1 MTYDTRLWEFQQAN
15 AQAEQYR
22 MNQSTSKKNIN
33 DYSEALFQSIDT
45 IVGER
50 IKRLPYDYTIVAT
63 ITNADNAYIGAYKV
77 TTDNNTIFTAYSEVK
92 TYSVGDRVYI
102 RIIDTNYN
110 SSKVITGKYIEHVN
124 IQNTSDSDIINYL
137 IENSNPNN
145 PDNYLPINKEL
156 AAQGYFLQIEGVN
169 DASKKEYSPDSDT
182 TLTPILN
189 IKFYKLIIEDDQ
201 FIARPIQSGY
211 EYNYGINDGTQV
223 FNNNIILEG
232 QYGEIIT
239 KPLGTQIDNFSFI
252 PIQQTVQQYVSIRC
266 YITLTSGIIIR
277 SNVFIIKSN
286 TKLSKQYRHFT
297 ITTTQD
303 QFFIFNAKGK
313 RLTSASTIAT
323 ITYINTFDN
332 TSAKFET
339 GDQIIITS
347 SLGGDSMFTYT
358 NFISPEN
365 TKIVNIEF
373 ELNDTLLTTSFL
385 VETLTFTIIKD
396 SVEYVLTKDFYFGYQ
411 QIDSIINSDAIQ
423 LYLNNNDILKYYKLK
438 IGDLFEAGPGET
450 VKIGGSNYAVTN
462 GNWAGNA
469 ATATTAT
476 KLAAAPSLAANGNT
490 ITITAGE
497 KTSVAFTVPFA
508 TTATTATELAD
519 APSLAA
525 NNNKITITAGGKT
538 SSAFTVPY
546 ASTAATAT
554 TAAAADKI
562 NTNAGSLTTPVY
574 FTGGVPVI
582 ITSLDETLLGFNSSN
597 SNFSSNG
604 QNTKLY
610 EWLKAIQTN
619 MNTLAAQHNITLTW
633 PATL

>member
-1 MTYDTRLWEFQQAN
+1 MNDYANFYEQAK
-15 AQAEQYR
+15 AESMAR
-22 MNQSTSKKNIN
+22 HNNKSTT

-45 IVGER
+45 IVSER

-77 TTDNNTIFTAYSEVK
+77 TTDNNTVFTAYSEIK
-92 TYSVGDRVYI
+92 TYSVGDHVYI
-102 RIIDTNYN
+102 RIVDTNYN
-110 SSKVITGKYIEHVN
+110 SSKIITGKYVEHVN
-124 IQNTSDSDIINYL
+124 ISDISSSDV
-137 IENSNPNN
+137 IEYIIDGHPEE
-145 PDNYLPINKEL
+145 PHLQINKEL
-156 AAQGYFLQIEGVN
+156 AAQGYYLEI
-169 DASKKEYSPDSDT
+169 YPI
-182 TLTPILN
+182 TPISAYAPDTKIPIEYKN
-189 IKFYKLIIEDDQ
+189 ILHIRFFKLDIINNQ
-201 FIARPIQSGY
+201 FVAIPQTTY
-211 EYNYGINDGTQV
+211 TYNYGINDGTSIV
-223 FNNNIILEG
+223 DYNVILED
-232 QYGEIIT
+232 QYE
-239 KPLGTQIDNFSFI
+239 LQDE
-252 PIQQTVQQYVSIRC
+252 QTVTTTIGIIPEISFTPAKQAIQSYISLRAYV
-266 YITLTSGIIIR
+266 TLPSGIYIR
-277 SNVFIIKSN
+277 SNIFIIKSDV
-286 TKLSKQYRHFT
+286 TRSAQYQQFT
-297 ITTTQD
+297 ITASKN
-303 QFFIFNAKGK
+303 QFFCFNAKGK
-313 RLTSASTIAT
+313 LLPNANTSTKITIEYLNTLNPTATFNEEFDSLDLTTLNSNTQMFDLEHAT
-323 ITYINTFDN
+323 ITWYDN
-332 TSAKFET
+332 TIEIDLALN
-339 GDQIIITS
+339 S
-347 SLGGDSMFTYT
+347 S
-358 NFISPEN
+358 ISIN
-365 TKIVNIEF
+365 QTF
-373 ELNDTLLTTSFL
+373 LT
-385 VETLTFTIIKD
+385 ETLTFGLIKD
-396 SVEYVLTKDFYFGYQ
+396 GIPYPLTKDFYFGYQ
-411 QIDSIINSDAIQ
+411 QIDSITNSDAIQ

-476 KLAAAPSLAANGNT
+476 KLAAAPSLAASGNK

-497 KTSVAFTVPFA
+497 KTSAAFTIPFA

-546 ASTAATAT
+546 ASTATTAT

-574 FTGGVPVI
+574 FTGGVPAI